1 MDSLIQQLTD
11 KPILLAV
18 ALILVAAVVY
28 ALVKRL
34 IKLALF
40 LLVLLAVYFA
50 YLYMTGQDFPEGV
63 QKGQEMLEDV
73 KDKASEF
80 FNEHKDDIDKVKKK
94 LTTDN

>member
-11 KPILLAV
+11 KPILLTV

>member
-18 ALILVAAVVY
+18 ALILVAVVVY
-28 ALVKRL
+28 ALMKRL
-34 IKLALF
+34 IKLALL
-40 LLVLLAVYFA
+40 LLVLLAVYFG